1 MRPSFLRAP
10 DFQNVWLI
18 KMQCCLLSCTF
29 WLVEC
34 TERRCSG
41 ESQKMTR
48 PIINSFR
55 TFQDPIF
62 YKTITGRELF
72 SNGIL
77 KQLQHWK
84 TFRPFK
90 SKFSIYYQFLSI
102 VASSD
107 APCHVASKGIHL
119 KDNKVVEFFLPM
131 CKKIPA
137 HKDWICL
144 AD

>member
-1 MRPSFLRAP
+1 MKKNAISTYLLTTISSLCRLSILRAP
-10 DFQNVWLI
+10 DFPDVWPI
-18 KMQCCLLSCTF
+18 TMQCCQLSCTF
-29 WLVEC
+29 WLVERK
-34 TERRCSG
+34 ERQCSG
-41 ESQKMTR
+41 ESQKKKQGLR
-48 PIINSFR
+48 IINSFR

-107 APCHVASKGIHL
+107 ASRCVQSCISQVK
-119 KDNKVVEFFLPM
+119 
-131 CKKIPA
+131 
-137 HKDWICL
+137 
-144 AD
+144 